1 MDELEFRRRLYAEP
15 NENDPLIE
23 AFAKED
29 ADRNKFLNDIKQLDR
44 DISNALNI
52 PVPENLADKL
62 ILNQAFESH
71 RVEKKKRRVHLAI
84 AASVAFCC
92 SILINFTMKQAP
104 LDIGQHALAHVNHEL
119 NSLNPTDKRYQLAQ
133 INTQLASFG
142 GSVSNLPG
150 EITYSTFCDFDGQ
163 RSLHL
168 VFQTEQGPVTLFI
181 VPSKNGYDAQS
192 QFKNERFN
200 GEVYQTQKASLIMV
214 GENGQDLE
222 KYQKQV
228 ADNIIWEA

>member
-23 AFAKED
+23 AYAKED
-29 ADRNKFLNDIKQLDR
+29 AERSKFLNDIKQLDK
-44 DISNALNI
+44 DITDALNI

-62 ILNQAFESH
+62 ILNQALESH
-71 RVEKKKRRVHLAI
+71 RVEKKKRRVHIAI

-92 SILINFTMKQAP
+92 SILINFAMQQAP
-104 LDIGQHALAHVNHEL
+104 LDLGQHALAHVHHEL
-119 NSLNPTDKRYQLAQ
+119 NSLEPTDTRYQLAQ
-133 INTQLASFG
+133 VNTQLASFG

-150 EITYSTFCDFDGQ
+150 EVSYSTFCDFEGQ
-163 RSLHL
+163 KSLHL

-181 VPSKNGYDAQS
+181 VPSDNQYNAQS

-200 GEVYQTQKASLIMV
+200 GQIYQTQKASFIML
-214 GENGQDLE
+214 GENDQDLE

-228 ADNIIWEA
+228 ADNIIWET

>member
-29 ADRNKFLNDIKQLDR
+29 ADRNKFLNDIKQLDK
-44 DISNALNI
+44 DITDALNI

-62 ILNQAFESH
+62 ILNQAIETH

-92 SILINFTMKQAP
+92 SILLNFTMKQAP
-104 LDIGQHALAHVNHEL
+104 LDIGQHALAHMDHEL
-119 NSLNPTDKRYQLAQ
+119 YSLEPTTKRYQLSQ
-133 INTQLASFG
+133 VNTQLAAFG
-142 GSVSNLPG
+142 GSVSDLPG
-150 EITYSTFCDFDGQ
+150 EVSYSTFCDFDGQ
-163 RSLHL
+163 KSLHL
-168 VFQTEQGPVTLFI
+168 VFQTAQGPVTLFI
-181 VPSKNGYDAQS
+181 VPRNNGYNAKS
-192 QFKNERFN
+192 QFQNERFN
-200 GEVYQTQKASLIMV
+200 GQIYQTQKASLIIV
-214 GENGQDLE
+214 GENGQDLD

-228 ADNIIWEA
+228 AENIIWET

>member
-29 ADRNKFLNDIKQLDR
+29 ADRNKFLNDIKQLDK
-44 DISNALNI
+44 DITDALNI

-62 ILNQAFESH
+62 ILNQAIETH
-71 RVEKKKRRVHLAI
+71 RVDKKKRRAHLAI
-84 AASVAFCC
+84 AASVAFFC

-119 NSLNPTDKRYQLAQ
+119 NSLKPTDRRYQLAQ

-142 GSVSNLPG
+142 GSVSDLPG
-150 EITYSTFCDFDGQ
+150 EVSYSTFCDFNGQ

-192 QFKNERFN
+192 QFNNERFT

-222 KYQKQV
+222 KYQKQI

>member
-23 AFAKED
+23 AFAKKD
-29 ADRNKFLNDIKQLDR
+29 ADRHKFLNDIKQLDK
-44 DISNALNI
+44 DIVDALNI

-71 RVEKKKRRVHLAI
+71 RVAKQKRRVHLAI

-92 SILINFTMKQAP
+92 SLLINFTIKQAP
-104 LDIGQHALAHVNHEL
+104 LNIGQHALAHVNHEL
-119 NSLNPTDKRYQLAQ
+119 KSLKATNKTYQLAQ

-142 GSVSNLPG
+142 GSISNFPG
-150 EITYSTFCDFDGQ
+150 EITYSRFCDFDGQ

-168 VFQTEQGPVTLFI
+168 VFQTELGPVTLFI
-181 VPSKNGYDAQS
+181 VPSNNRYDAQS
-192 QFKNERFN
+192 QFNNERFN
-200 GEVYQTQKASLIMV
+200 GEIYQTQKASLIMV
-214 GENGQDLE
+214 GENGQNLK

-228 ADNIIWEA
+228 AENIIWEA